1 MHRFEQRKRPV
12 EAVPSALAKNKHQAV
27 WVKTVPL
34 LFCVRCSSFPN
45 RLDAGGAIRCTD
57 SSREN
62 ALRQSC
68 RLLWEKINVKR
79 YGGSPAAFVLRE
91 M

>member
-34 LFCVRCSSFPN
+34 LFCVRCSSFPD
-45 RLDAGGAIRCTD
+45 RLALARMKIFHILYHK

-62 ALRQSC
+62 YALCWQERNH
-68 RLLWEKINVKR
+68 R
-79 YGGSPAAFVLRE
+79 
-91 M
+91 